1 MQTSPALYKERV
13 MDTLIFSS
21 NKTISRAVAK
31 KLKQVCAWGGG
42 GYCIC
47 QQKLKLSGG
56 GGGGWEWQVKFD

>member
-31 KLKQVCAWGGG
+31 KLKQVCVWGGG
-42 GYCIC
+42 VLYLPTKVKI
-47 QQKLKLSGG
+47 KRG
-56 GGGGWEWQVKFD
+56 GGGGWEWQV